1 MTPTVPISWGELID
15 KITILEIKAEK
26 LSSESARAN
35 VQRELAQLTTI
46 ASAIDKKPGLA
57 DLQRELKRVN
67 EALWRIEDD
76 IREKEAQKSFDDGF
90 IALARSVYRS
100 NDERGRLKREINR
113 VLGSEITEE
122 KQYTSY

>member
-113 VLGSEITEE
+113 MLGSEITEE

>member
-1 MTPTVPISWGELID
+1 MTPPVPISWGELID

>member
-76 IREKEAQKSFDDGF
+76 IREKEAQKSVDDGF